1 MRIIKVP
8 FLVEAARKH
17 PKARKWIEN
26 WCSLIKEVE
35 WKNIQEVRGSYPS
48 ADTVTVASGG
58 KVVVFNV
65 CGNDFRL
72 IVAIHYNRGIVYTL
86 RFLTHAE
93 YSKDKWKKEL

>member
-8 FLVEAARKH
+8 FLAEAAKKH
-17 PKARKWIEN
+17 PKGRKWIEN
-26 WCSLIKEVE
+26 WCSIVKEVP
-35 WKNIQEVRGSYPS
+35 WKNIQEVRASYPS
-48 ADTVTVASGG
+48 ADTVMVQSGSN
-58 KVVVFNV
+58 VVVFNV

>member
-8 FLVEAARKH
+8 FLAEAAKKH

-26 WCSLIKEVE
+26 WCSIVKEVP
-35 WKNIQEVRGSYPS
+35 WKNIQEVRASYPS
-48 ADTVTVASGG
+48 ADTVTVGSGG
-58 KVVVFNV
+58 NVVVFNV

>member
-8 FLVEAARKH
+8 FLAEAAKKH

-26 WCSLIKEVE
+26 WCSIVKEVP

-48 ADTVTVASGG
+48 ADTVTVGSGSN
-58 KVVVFNV
+58 VVVFNV

>member
-8 FLVEAARKH
+8 FLHEAAKKF

-26 WCSLIKEVE
+26 WHSLTKGAQ
-35 WKNIQEVRGSYPS
+35 WKNIQEVRASYPS
-48 ADTVTVASGG
+48 ADTVTVDSGSN
-58 KVVVFNV
+58 VVVFNV
-65 CGNDFRL
+65 CHNDYRL

>member
-8 FLVEAARKH
+8 FLEEATKKF

-26 WCSLIKEVE
+26 WCSIVKEVP
-35 WKNIQEVRGSYPS
+35 WKNIQDVRASYPS
-48 ADTVTVASGG
+48 ADTVTVGSGSN
-58 KVVVFNV
+58 VVVFNV

>member
-8 FLVEAARKH
+8 FLAEAAKKH

-26 WCSLIKEVE
+26 WCSIVKEVPWE
-35 WKNIQEVRGSYPS
+35 NIQDVRASYPS
-48 ADTVTVASGG
+48 ADTVTVGSGSN
-58 KVVVFNV
+58 VVVFNV

>member
-8 FLVEAARKH
+8 FLAEAAKKH

-26 WCSLIKEVE
+26 WCSIVKEVP
-35 WKNIQEVRGSYPS
+35 WKNIQEVRASYPS
-48 ADTVTVASGG
+48 ADTVMVQSGSN
-58 KVVVFNV
+58 VVVFNV

>member
-8 FLVEAARKH
+8 FLAEAAKKH

-26 WCSLIKEVE
+26 WCSIVKEVP
-35 WKNIQEVRGSYPS
+35 WKNIQEVRASYPS
-48 ADTVTVASGG
+48 ADTVMVQSGSN
-58 KVVVFNV
+58 VVVFNV

-72 IVAIHYNRGIVYTL
+72 IVAVHYNRGIVYTL

>member
-8 FLVEAARKH
+8 FLAEAAKKH

-26 WCSLIKEVE
+26 WCSIVKEVP
-35 WKNIQEVRGSYPS
+35 WKNIQDVRASYPS
-48 ADTVTVASGG
+48 ADTVTVGSGSN
-58 KVVVFNV
+58 VVVFNV

>member
-8 FLVEAARKH
+8 SLVKAAKDY
-17 PKARKWIEN
+17 PKSTKWIEN
-26 WCSLIKEVE
+26 WCSVVKKAD
-35 WKNIQEVRGSYPS
+35 WKSIQDIRASYPS
-48 ADTVTVASGG
+48 ADSVTLDSEN

-72 IVAIHYNRGIVYTL
+72 IVAIHYNRKIVYTL
-86 RFLTHAE
+86 RFLTHSE

>member
-1 MRIIKVP
+1 MRIIRVP
-8 FLVEAARKH
+8 FLVEAVGKF

-26 WCSLIKEVE
+26 WCSIAKEVQ
-35 WKNIQEVRGSYPS
+35 WRNIQEVRATYPS
-48 ADTVTVASGG
+48 ADTVAVDSGS

-65 CGNDFRL
+65 SGNDFRL

-93 YSKDKWKKEL
+93 YSKDKWKREL